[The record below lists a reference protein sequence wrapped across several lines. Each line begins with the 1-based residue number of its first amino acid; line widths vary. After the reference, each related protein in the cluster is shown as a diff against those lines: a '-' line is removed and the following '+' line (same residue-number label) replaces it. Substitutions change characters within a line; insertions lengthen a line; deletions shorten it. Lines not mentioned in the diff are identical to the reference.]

1 MNDRRWAVRRVFVD
15 ANVLIA
21 GADSRAGA
29 SNAVMKLAEIG
40 LIQIVVSRQV
50 LDEAERNLR
59 KKLPRAL
66 PNFAAQLAQLRL
78 EIVPDPPS
86 EAVEVCQ
93 TYIEATDAP
102 ILAAAVIAA
111 PDRFITL
118 NTRDFTAGVAVQGG
132 LVIQTPGQFIHT
144 IRSLVDEGFANN

>member
-1 MNDRRWAVRRVFVD
+1 VLRRVFVD

-21 GADSRAGA
+21 GADSRSGA

-40 LIQIVVSRQV
+40 LIQLVVARQV

-59 KKLPRAL
+59 KNLPRAL

-78 EIVPDPPS
+78 EIVPDPPQ
-86 EAVEVCQ
+86 EAVEVYE
-93 TYIEATDAP
+93 TFIEATDAP
-102 ILAAAVIAA
+102 ILAAAVLAA

-118 NTRDFTAGVAVQGG
+118 NTRDFTAEVAVQSR
-132 LVIQTPGQFIHT
+132 LVIQTPGQFIQT
-144 IRSLVDEGFANN
+144 LRSLVDEGLANN